1 MPLRLDEYPV
11 ACVNKDDCEV
21 RGRRAGD
28 HVPRVLLVAGRVC
41 DDEVTLRRRKIAI
54 GHIDRDL
61 LLSLGFE
68 AIGQQSEVEHGSGAD
83 TGRVRFQGKQVIL
96 IDRLRVVQQAP
107 DQGRF
112 AVVHTPQRR
121 EPKQVF
127 RSVLL
132 KKFLYAQKYPSRFFV
147 SIDPSSSW
155 SMTRVA
161 RSQVRLTIISS
172 TI

>member
-1 MPLRLDEYPV
+1 MPLRLDEYPK
-11 ACVNKDDCEV
+11 ARVNKDDCEV
-21 RGRRAGD
+21 RGRRSGD
-28 HVPRVLLVAGRVC
+28 HVPRVLLMAGGVC
-41 DDEVTLRRRKIAI
+41 DDEVALRRRKIAI
-54 GHIDRDL
+54 GDIDRDL

-68 AIGQQSEVEHGSGAD
+68 AIRQQGKVEHGSGAD
-83 TGRVRFQGKQVIL
+83 AGRVRFQGMQVIL

-112 AVVHTPQRR
+112 AVVHTPQCR

-127 RSVLL
+127 RCVLL

-147 SIDPSSSW
+147 SIEPSASW

-161 RSQVRLTIISS
+161 RSEVRVT
-172 TI
+172 